1 MLVAKWGNSLAIR
14 IPSTVVEALSLKE
27 GDDVKV
33 RIAEGLTFEIERD
46 DARANAM
53 ARIRAMAK
61 PLPPGWTFDRDA
73 ANER

>member
-33 RIAEGLTFEIERD
+33 RIAEERTFEIERD